1 MAYLVVKVATPAID
15 KLQNLVKKEDYGDLF
30 SSSTLDLNTRPK
42 LPRSFGRWL
51 WFFEFLLPVFCNIWC
66 FWKFWGPCFDI
77 VVGLISPVFFADS
90 FPGSLCSQLDFC
102 LFPACIFW
110 HLQQLI
116 KGLLFTCFCVP
127 RVLLFWS
134 SPHPFMS
141 VLLFG
146 FFFVFFLRFFRA
158 GFLHC
163 LPLQVVLQ
171 WFISLPA
178 ELDLM
183 LPTMLNCSDECS
195 ACLHSINPCRT
206 FCMLLTLAS
215 QWDNIFLQSHLLY

>member
-30 SSSTLDLNTRPK
+30 SSSTQDLNTRPK

-51 WFFEFLLPVFCNIWC
+51 WCFEFFLPVFCNIWC

-146 FFFVFFLRFFRA
+146 FFVFVFYDFLGL
-158 GFLHC
+158 GFCIAFLC
-163 LPLQVVLQ
+163 KL
-171 WFISLPA
+171 S
-178 ELDLM
+178 
-183 LPTMLNCSDECS
+183 CSDS
-195 ACLHSINPCRT
+195 
-206 FCMLLTLAS
+206 
-215 QWDNIFLQSHLLY
+215 FLCPLS

>member
-1 MAYLVVKVATPAID
+1 MAYLVVKVVTPAID

-30 SSSTLDLNTRPK
+30 SLSTQDLNTRPK

-51 WFFEFLLPVFCNIWC
+51 WCFEFFLPVFCNIWC

-116 KGLLFTCFCVP
+116 KGLLFTCFLC
-127 RVLLFWS
+127 S
-134 SPHPFMS
+134 SCPAFLILSTPIYVSFT
-141 VLLFG
+141 VW
-146 FFFVFFLRFFRA
+146 VFCFCFLRFFRA

-163 LPLQVVLQ
+163 LPLQIVLQ

>member
-1 MAYLVVKVATPAID
+1 MAYLIVKVATPAID
-15 KLQNLVKKEDYGDLF
+15 KLQNLVKKEDYGNLF
-30 SSSTLDLNTRPK
+30 SSSTQDLNTRPK
-42 LPRSFGRWL
+42 LPRSFGGWL
-51 WFFEFLLPVFCNIWC
+51 WFFEFFLPVFCNIWC

-116 KGLLFTCFCVP
+116 KGLLFTCFFDPLHTHLCQFYC
-127 RVLLFWS
+127 LGFLG
-134 SPHPFMS
+134 
-141 VLLFG
+141 G
-146 FFFVFFLRFFRA
+146 FFYNFFRA

-163 LPLQVVLQ
+163 LPLQIVLH